1 MAVPLLGTVLAV
13 GGSWVAVLPR
23 RRRSPAGGPVGTPA
37 MHDCAVLTVTGE
49 LAGLGGAVR
58 LTATTE
64 RRLDFTIGTG
74 GCDHDPTGLVYET
87 GDTVVIGGHAVP
99 GTGTCDGSLT
109 YHPVSVTL
117 TAPLGTRP
125 VVDAVSG
132 RPLIIS

>member
-1 MAVPLLGTVLAV
+1 VRAFAATAATP
-13 GGSWVAVLPR
+13 VAYPDI
-23 RRRSPAGGPVGTPA
+23 PGPSG
-37 MHDCAVLTVTGE
+37 GE
-49 LAGLGGAVR
+49 LAGLAGAVR

-64 RRLDFTIGTG
+64 RRLDFTTGTG

-109 YHPVSVTL
+109 YQPVSVTL

-125 VVDAVSG
+125 VFDAVSG
-132 RPLIIS
+132 RPLITS